1 MTKLSLI
8 NFIKYNPLIYK
19 IYFNVGN
26 LAIRILKLFI
36 RHNDRRIFFI
46 SFGGRKF
53 DDSPKAIYERL
64 INDSRFDSYEL
75 IWAFQ
80 NPDKFTIPKGIKIKT
95 DTLKYFCILLS
106 SRVWIT
112 NSSVERGLRFTGKK
126 TLYINTWH
134 GSPIKKMGTDMPNDN
149 SSFLGAG
156 DDSNT
161 DIMLAQSNFEVN
173 IFSRVFKIP
182 KERFRLTGLPRNDSL
197 IEDNRP
203 EHIKILKKRLGIDT
217 DKKVI
222 LYAPTFREYQR
233 GINNGCMLTPP
244 ITPKKWAKALGNEYI
259 FLLRAHY
266 EVARFLIADG
276 GDFMLDVSDY
286 PSLNELMLVSDILIS
301 DYSSIFFDY
310 SILCRPMLT
319 FCYDYNEYAEKRG
332 MYFDIR
338 EELKNDSKTEDELI
352 SKIKYLAYENQS
364 EISRYFKHK
373 YISECGCASQKTLEI
388 IYRNL

>member
-1 MTKLSLI
+1 
-8 NFIKYNPLIYK
+8 
-19 IYFNVGN
+19 
-26 LAIRILKLFI
+26 
-36 RHNDRRIFFI
+36 
-46 SFGGRKF
+46 
-53 DDSPKAIYERL
+53 
-64 INDSRFDSYEL
+64 
-75 IWAFQ
+75 
-80 NPDKFTIPKGIKIKT
+80 
-95 DTLKYFCILLS
+95 
-106 SRVWIT
+106 
-112 NSSVERGLRFTGKK
+112 
-126 TLYINTWH
+126 
-134 GSPIKKMGTDMPNDN
+134 
-149 SSFLGAG
+149 
-156 DDSNT
+156 
-161 DIMLAQSNFEVN
+161 
-173 IFSRVFKIP
+173 
-182 KERFRLTGLPRNDSL
+182 
-197 IEDNRP
+197 
-203 EHIKILKKRLGIDT
+203 
-217 DKKVI
+217 
-222 LYAPTFREYQR
+222 
-233 GINNGCMLTPP
+233 MLTPP

-266 EVARFLIADG
+266 EVVRFLIADG